1 MNFRPIF
8 FLLVFVNLAFFVWAA
23 GYLGESSEG
32 REPQRLGQQLH
43 PEQLRVVQNI
53 PDAAQPSATH
63 AAPTSPAAPV
73 ASTPPASPPAVLPK
87 IPKDSAP

>member
-53 PDAAQPSATH
+53 PDAAQPSV
-63 AAPTSPAAPV
+63 PTSPAAPV
-73 ASTPPASPPAVLPK
+73 ARTPPASPPAVLPK